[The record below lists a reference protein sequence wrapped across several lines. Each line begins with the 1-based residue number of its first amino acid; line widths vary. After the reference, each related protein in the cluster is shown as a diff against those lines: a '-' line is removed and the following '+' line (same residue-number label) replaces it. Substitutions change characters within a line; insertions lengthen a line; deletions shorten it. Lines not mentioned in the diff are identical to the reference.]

1 MAFLWPPEL
10 GLWPIHGH
18 VSSNVAFLWAPELGL
33 WPNHGHVSSN
43 AAFLLALEYFMA
55 DIN

>member
-1 MAFLWPPEL
+1 MKIWAPGL
-10 GLWPIHGH
+10 GLWPNHGH

-43 AAFLLALEYFMA
+43 VAFLWHDRYFMA
-55 DIN
+55 EIN